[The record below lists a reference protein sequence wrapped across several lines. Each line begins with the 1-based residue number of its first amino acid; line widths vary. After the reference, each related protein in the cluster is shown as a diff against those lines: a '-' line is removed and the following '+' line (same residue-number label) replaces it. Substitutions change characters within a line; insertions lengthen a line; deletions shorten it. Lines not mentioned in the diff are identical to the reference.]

1 MVASMEALVENFNV
15 ETFAKLTSEW
25 SEKAMHTVPPRYWRR
40 DRMTP
45 TRRAKWSWL
54 MERAL
59 RFDSFVDD
67 MDAALSSPEIKAAL
81 KALKNDLDRLQAA
94 LGKLPD
100 PEAMNHKDLLDRFL
114 PMAEK
119 EKERLEKEGVNL
131 KTLETEM
138 RRRPL

>member
-1 MVASMEALVENFNV
+1 
-15 ETFAKLTSEW
+15 
-25 SEKAMHTVPPRYWRR
+25 
-40 DRMTP
+40 
-45 TRRAKWSWL
+45 